1 MNKTAD
7 WHSLK
12 LGFLAGAGVP
22 ELAVRYGI
30 TESCLRK
37 RITRQGWAREKTEL
51 MVAVTTQTLETC
63 EGAAKR
69 FKHEMIAEF
78 DSWFEMARRARA
90 KVAEGDFE
98 AFNVVANAFVK
109 LHAAAFRHHDVE
121 KRPERPIV
129 EPGDHT
135 TRFYELE
142 EQAVLDVER
151 SSPLPATIVPESES
165 LRFSAQLT
173 EN

>member
-12 LGFLAGAGVP
+12 LGFLAGVGVP
-22 ELAVRYGI
+22 ELAVRYGV

-37 RITRQGWAREKTEL
+37 RISRGGWAREKTQL
-51 MVAVTTQTLETC
+51 TVAVTTQTMETC

-69 FKHEMIAEF
+69 FRHEMIAEF
-78 DSWFEMARRARA
+78 DHWFEMARRARA

-121 KRPERPIV
+121 KVKEQPIICAMWSRPEP
-129 EPGDHT
+129 
-135 TRFYELE
+135 ELD
-142 EQAVLDVER
+142 EQPEQGEALDVECTSPLAVA
-151 SSPLPATIVPESES
+151 SSP
-165 LRFSAQLT
+165 
-173 EN
+173 